1 MLMRTVGRNVVAML
15 LCASVAT
22 LTASSTALAQ
32 ARGNSGLPAG
42 SGNPMADLQA
52 QLTVLQQQTTALQN
66 QISSLSALGQ
76 DVTTLK
82 QQLQT
87 LMALQ
92 TQVASLTTQAN
103 QQMTSLTALGND
115 VTAVKDQLKM
125 LAMMQTQLTALSSQ
139 LTTLSS
145 LQSQVQSL
153 TSQME
158 ALAAQSASGSY
169 ASLAVYDNKNQVL
182 GEVVGVDDNV
192 PWVALT
198 AGDYAVVLQVFPQQ
212 LIGQNLWFDAA
223 NCSGNTY
230 VAGLTLGRG
239 ANVFALA
246 AVSEP
251 GGVIYAAHPAE
262 RPAKRSAQWSLRDS
276 SGVCSNQG
284 TFSQTVL
291 PASPV
296 FTLDTLFQRPY
307 HVR

>member
-1 MLMRTVGRNVVAML
+1 ML

>member
-1 MLMRTVGRNVVAML
+1 ML

-22 LTASSTALAQ
+22 LVASSTVLAQ

-42 SGNPMADLQA
+42 SGSPMADLQA
-52 QLTVLQQQTTALQN
+52 QISSLQQQMNT
-66 QISSLSALGQ
+66 LSAAGQ
-76 DVTTLK
+76 DVSTLK

-87 LMALQ
+87 LQ
-92 TQVASLTTQAN
+92 S
-103 QQMTSLTALGND
+103 
-115 VTAVKDQLKM
+115 
-125 LAMMQTQLTALSSQ
+125 QLTALSSQ
-139 LTTLSS
+139 LTTLST
-145 LQSQVQSL
+145 LQTQVKTL
-153 TSQME
+153 TSQLE
-158 ALAAQSASGSY
+158 TLAAESTSSSY
-169 ASLAVYDNKNQVL
+169 ASLAVFDNKNQML

-192 PWVALT
+192 PWVALS

-223 NCSGNTY
+223 NCSGSPY
-230 VAGLTLGRG
+230 IAGLTLNRG

-251 GGVIYAAHPAE
+251 GGVIYAAHPAAQ
-262 RPAKRSAQWSLRDS
+262 PAKRSAQWSLRDS
-276 SGVCSNQG
+276 SGVCFNQG

-296 FTLDTLFQRPY
+296 FTLDTMFQRPY

>member
-1 MLMRTVGRNVVAML
+1 ML

-52 QLTVLQQQTTALQN
+52 QMTVLQQQTTALQQ
-66 QISSLSALGQ
+66 QIGSLSALGQ

-87 LMALQ
+87 LMTLQ

-103 QQMTSLTALGND
+103 QQVTSLSALGKD
-115 VTAVKDQLKM
+115 VTALKEQLTM
-125 LAMMQTQLTALSSQ
+125 LAAMQSQLTALNAQ
-139 LTTLSS
+139 LTTLSG
-145 LQSQVQSL
+145 LQTQVRTL
-153 TSQME
+153 TSQVE
-158 ALAAQSASGSY
+158 ALAAQSASNSY
-169 ASLAVYDNKNQVL
+169 VPLAVYDNKDQIL

-198 AGDYAVVLQVFPQQ
+198 AGDYTVVLQVFPQQ

-223 NCSGNTY
+223 NCTGNAY

-251 GGVIYAAHPAE
+251 GGVIYAAHPTE

-276 SGVCSNQG
+276 TGLCTNQG
-284 TFSQTVL
+284 TFSQAVL

>member
-52 QLTVLQQQTTALQN
+52 QLTVLQQQTTALQQ
-66 QISSLSALGQ
+66 QIGSLSALGQ

-92 TQVASLTTQAN
+92 TQVAGLTTQAN
-103 QQMTSLTALGND
+103 QQLTSLSALGKD
-115 VTAVKDQLKM
+115 VSALKEQLTM
-125 LAMMQTQLTALSSQ
+125 LAAMQSQLTALNSQ
-139 LTTLSS
+139 LTTLSG
-145 LQSQVQSL
+145 LQTQVKTL
-153 TSQME
+153 TSQVE
-158 ALAAQSASGSY
+158 ALAAQSASNSY
-169 ASLAVYDNKNQVL
+169 VPLAAYDNKNQIL

-198 AGDYAVVLQVFPQQ
+198 AGDYTVVLQVFPQQ

-223 NCSGNTY
+223 NCTGNAY

-251 GGVIYAAHPAE
+251 GGVIYAAHPSE

-276 SGVCSNQG
+276 TGLCSNQG
-284 TFSQTVL
+284 TFSQAVL

>member
-1 MLMRTVGRNVVAML
+1 MLMRSTVGRNVVAML

-32 ARGNSGLPAG
+32 ARGSSGLPAG

-52 QLTVLQQQTTALQN
+52 QVSSLQQQINTLA
-66 QISSLSALGQ
+66 AAGQ
-76 DVTTLK
+76 DVSTLK

-87 LMALQ
+87 LQ
-92 TQVASLTTQAN
+92 S
-103 QQMTSLTALGND
+103 
-115 VTAVKDQLKM
+115 
-125 LAMMQTQLTALSSQ
+125 QLTALSSQ
-139 LTTLSS
+139 LTTLST
-145 LQSQVQSL
+145 LQTQMKTL

-158 ALAAQSASGSY
+158 TLAAESASSSY
-169 ASLAVYDNKNQVL
+169 TPLAVYDNKNQML

-192 PWVALT
+192 PWVALMS
-198 AGDYAVVLQVFPQQ
+198 GDYSVVLQVFPQQ

-251 GGVIYAAHPAE
+251 GGVIYAARPGQQ
-262 RPAKRSAQWSLRDS
+262 PAKRSAQWSLRDS
-276 SGVCSNQG
+276 FGVCSNQG

-296 FTLDTLFQRPY
+296 FTLDTMFQRPY